1 MATEGFPETTR
12 SQGQLRQHVPE
23 GPASS
28 RDLWGLTSCSPDPT
42 REGLGHDWSDWAQ
55 LTAPA
60 THAVLTSVLPL
71 LIQTCSQVPRPRR
84 VHQRPG
90 AGPAILTTSNVLS
103 FGRMCSVLPSHRP
116 NPTSSELFLM
126 RSPAPLLPDPGPP
139 LLSASRGTG
148 PVLFSS
154 SSSGN
159 TSGSC
164 LYGSVSRLILLP
176 RFVFVSPPPSVLL
189 GRKVMTNP
197 DSILKS
203 RDVTLPTKVRL
214 VKAMVFPVVMYGCES
229 WTVKK
234 VEP

>member
-1 MATEGFPETTR
+1 MAAEGFPETTR

-126 RSPAPLLPDPGPP
+126 RSPLHSCQIQGHLSSRPHAERGLCCSRRPHQVTPRAPVCMEASHVSYCFLDLYSFLRP
-139 LLSASRGTG
+139 LQYSLAGK
-148 PVLFSS
+148 L
-154 SSSGN
+154 
-159 TSGSC
+159 
-164 LYGSVSRLILLP
+164 
-176 RFVFVSPPPSVLL
+176 
-189 GRKVMTNP
+189 
-197 DSILKS
+197 
-203 RDVTLPTKVRL
+203 
-214 VKAMVFPVVMYGCES
+214 
-229 WTVKK
+229 
-234 VEP
+234 